1 MKLHA
6 KLLHRILIACIA
18 LAIIAS
24 VASVWYATG
33 WLSTRAETLVEVR
46 LEQIG
51 LEEQQKRAFE
61 ASNALDEYGELSEI
75 VKQVAPTEKEQE
87 KIIAELYKIADE
99 NNIAIQSLAFDSSNL
114 GEEKTNT
121 PTPAQTPV
129 AQGGEAQDGAEDS
142 SATPATTATVRNTIT
157 QTVKIDGLKNVVGL
171 NIRPEGFTQLIKDGN
186 GNVVGTRESGLEYST
201 ILNFLESLE
210 RNRRQMIIDQISITP
225 IQGEDGQIAGYTLT
239 LALTALIAT

>member
-1 MKLHA
+1 MKFQA
-6 KLLHRILIACIA
+6 KLLHRVLIACIA
-18 LAIIAS
+18 LAIVAS

-33 WLSTRAETLVEVR
+33 WLSTRAETLVEVK
-46 LEQIG
+46 LEQIS

-61 ASNALDEYGELSEI
+61 ASNALEEYGELSNV

-99 NNIAIQSLAFDSSNL
+99 NNIAIQSLAFNSSDL

-121 PTPAQTPV
+121 PAAQAPA
-129 AQGGEAQDGAEDS
+129 AQSGEAQDTATTGE
-142 SATPATTATVRNTIT
+142 SATPAAAATRNTIT
-157 QTVKIDGLKNVVGL
+157 QTEKVEGLKNVVGL
-171 NIRPEGFTQLIKDGN
+171 NIRPEGFTQVIKDGN
-186 GNVVGTRESGLEYST
+186 GNVVGTREGGLEYST

-225 IQGEDGQIAGYTLT
+225 IQGENGEIAGYTLT